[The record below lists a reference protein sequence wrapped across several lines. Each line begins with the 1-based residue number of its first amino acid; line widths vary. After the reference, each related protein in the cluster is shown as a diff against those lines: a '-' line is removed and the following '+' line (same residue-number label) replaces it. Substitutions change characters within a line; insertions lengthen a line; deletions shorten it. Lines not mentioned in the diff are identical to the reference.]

1 MFDLFRSR
9 AKAVRIFLGAILM
22 LVAAAMVITLI
33 PGFGGADFG
42 ANAQTLG
49 EVAGNRL
56 RSRRFGNR
64 AAACAARTRR
74 PLMNA
79 LYPVA
84 FQNLVQERALLYEA
98 KKLGFDVSDQELA
111 LMIRQMPTFSQGGQ
125 FIGVDQYR
133 MLLEQNGTNP
143 AQFEANVRKQLITN
157 RLSAIVA
164 RSVVVSPAEI
174 DAALHERNDK
184 VGLEYVYIEPEK
196 LFPGDAHRGTDKA
209 FLLSG
214 REQDAGAGAPR
225 F

>member
-9 AKAVRIFLGAILM
+9 AKAVRIFLGAILL

-49 EVAGNRL
+49 EVAGEPITVTQIREVVQQL
-56 RSRRFGNR
+56 
-64 AAACAARTRR
+64 ARQGRVMS
-74 PLMNA
+74 PSEMA
-79 LYPVA
+79 SLYPVA

-164 RSVVVSPAEI
+164 RSVVVSPADI
-174 DAALHERNDK
+174 DTALRERNDK
-184 VGLEYVYIEPEK
+184 VAVEYVYLEPEK
-196 LFPGDAHRGTDKA
+196 L
-209 FLLSG
+209 LSQVTPTE
-214 REQDAGAGAPR
+214 EQIKHFYSQVR
-225 F
+225 FDFVE